1 MQLRAVMLEAV
12 FMKKEERI
20 YRAFAG
26 ELEEWSRTDRAPATG
41 NQDIRYYLEL
51 QRERLRR
58 RGLRMEYH
66 FQLRGE
72 HLDNIYGITY
82 KDRIYTNMLTCSSY
96 LQKTTLSRN
105 GKVLYE
111 KKDTQRFLQTITW
124 MEQQR
129 PEETYCC
136 PNCGAVSPIKTL
148 LGGCPYCHTRF
159 LMSDLFPKVTGYYF
173 EHDFFMNDKEAK
185 RKSLR
190 WVLGGILVTFLLGL
204 PASIRDLGLIGLP
217 ISLLASIPMGA
228 FSGYFVMCICMLFHL
243 VGAALGLVSRLPN
256 VAGTK
261 KKINR
266 LLQPY
271 DPNFSYEH
279 FSSRIVNLLKMMI
292 YTDDV
297 ENTPVYD
304 GQGGIPDFS
313 NIVESVYRGSMG
325 LNKGWVQ
332 DGYCYLD
339 LDVYM
344 SDIYDGK
351 VMHRRNDMFRM
362 VVCKTIKKGADLGFS
377 IKKVQ
382 CSGCGGS
389 FDATRKRICPYC
401 GNSYQLR
408 EDDWVVLSIQ
418 KK

>member
-1 MQLRAVMLEAV
+1 MRDVVGRKCAMGD
-12 FMKKEERI
+12 EERI

-26 ELEEWSRTDRAPATG
+26 ELQQWSRTDRTPATG

-58 RGLRMEYH
+58 RGLRMEYR

-72 HLDNIYGITY
+72 HLDN
-82 KDRIYTNMLTCSSY
+82 
-96 LQKTTLSRN
+96 
-105 GKVLYE
+105 
-111 KKDTQRFLQTITW
+111 
-124 MEQQR
+124 
-129 PEETYCC
+129 
-136 PNCGAVSPIKTL
+136 
-148 LGGCPYCHTRF
+148 
-159 LMSDLFPKVTGYYF
+159 
-173 EHDFFMNDKEAK
+173 
-185 RKSLR
+185 
-190 WVLGGILVTFLLGL
+190 
-204 PASIRDLGLIGLP
+204 
-217 ISLLASIPMGA
+217 
-228 FSGYFVMCICMLFHL
+228 
-243 VGAALGLVSRLPN
+243 
-256 VAGTK
+256 
-261 KKINR
+261 INR

-297 ENTPVYD
+297 GNTPVYD

-313 NIVESVYRGSMG
+313 NIVESVYQGSMG

-351 VMHRRNDMFRM
+351 VMYRRNDMFRM

-382 CSGCGGS
+382 CAGCGGS

-401 GNSYQLR
+401 GNSYHLR
-408 EDDWVVLSIQ
+408 EDDWVVLSIR